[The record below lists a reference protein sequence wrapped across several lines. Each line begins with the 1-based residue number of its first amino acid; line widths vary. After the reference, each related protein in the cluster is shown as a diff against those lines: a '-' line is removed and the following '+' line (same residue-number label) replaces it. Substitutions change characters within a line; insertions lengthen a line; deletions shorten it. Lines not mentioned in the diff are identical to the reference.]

1 MSKEKESLHRTK
13 KGGLGRGLSALLNNA
28 ETDITVSS
36 EYRAGGGVQM
46 IDINDIEA
54 NPFQPRT
61 EFEQKALE
69 ELAESIRIHGLIQP
83 VTVRK
88 MGYDK
93 FQLISGERRTR
104 ASILAGLERI
114 PAYIRIANDQEML
127 EMALIE
133 NIQRENLNP
142 IEVSL
147 SYKRLLEEC
156 NLKQEELGERVG
168 KDRSTVSNYLRL
180 LRLPDEVQAG
190 LQQNRISM
198 GHAKAILSV
207 EDPEE
212 QAALFRRIE
221 QEGLSVRAA
230 EEIVK
235 LARNGKHDPGE
246 TGGQKRNKKE
256 SGEYGID
263 DALKFKVDR
272 LNSLLGTRLSIRQK
286 GKKGEVIIP
295 FEKYED
301 LERILS
307 SLADD
312 EE

>member
-1 MSKEKESLHRTK
+1 MSKDNANKTK

-36 EYRAGGGVQM
+36 EYRAGGGVQL

-61 EFEQKALE
+61 EFEQKALN
-69 ELAESIRIHGLIQP
+69 ELSESIKVHGLIQP

-93 FQLISGERRTR
+93 YQLISGERRTR
-104 ASILAGLERI
+104 ASIMAGLEKI

-156 NLKQEELGERVG
+156 SLKQEELGDRVG

-180 LRLPDEVQAG
+180 LRLPDEVQLG
-190 LQQNRISM
+190 LKVNKISM

-207 EDPEE
+207 EDPDE
-212 QAALFRRIE
+212 QIALYRRIE
-221 QEGLSVRAA
+221 NENLSVRGA

-235 LARNGKHDPGE
+235 QAKSGKSNPDKAKPSVNNFE
-246 TGGQKRNKKE
+246 
-256 SGEYGID
+256 ID
-263 DALKFKVDR
+263 DALKLKVDK
-272 LNSLLGTRLSIRQK
+272 LNKYLSTNVTIKPK
-286 GKKGEVIIP
+286 GNKGEIVIP
-295 FEKYED
+295 FKHYED

-307 SLADD
+307 SLA
-312 EE
+312 ENE

>member
-1 MSKEKESLHRTK
+1 MNSMSKDANKPK

-36 EYRAGGGVQM
+36 EYRAGGGVQL
-46 IDINDIEA
+46 IDIKDIEA

-61 EFEQKALE
+61 EFEQKALD
-69 ELAESIRIHGLIQP
+69 ELSESIKVHGLIQP

-93 FQLISGERRTR
+93 YQLISGERRTR
-104 ASILAGLERI
+104 ASIMAGLERI

-156 NLKQEELGERVG
+156 QLKQEELGDRVG

-180 LRLPDEVQAG
+180 LRLPDEVQIG
-190 LQQNRISM
+190 LKINKISM

-207 EDPEE
+207 EDPDE
-212 QAALFRRIE
+212 QIALYRRIE
-221 QEGLSVRAA
+221 KENLSVRGA
-230 EEIVK
+230 EEVVK
-235 LARNGKHDPGE
+235 QAKAAKGGAGSSGKTPSAPSFE
-246 TGGQKRNKKE
+246 
-256 SGEYGID
+256 ID
-263 DALKFKVDR
+263 DALKMKIDKI
-272 LNSLLGTRLSIRQK
+272 NTLLSSQMMVKPK
-286 GKKGEVIIP
+286 GNKGEIVIP
-295 FEKYED
+295 FKNYEE
-301 LERILS
+301 LERILTN
-307 SLADD
+307 LA
-312 EE
+312 EHE